1 MGTASDMS
9 FEIVMPRAGLTMV
22 EGTITGWKA
31 AEGSR
36 VTMSTMNFGISG

>member
-1 MGTASDMS
+1 MS

-36 VTMSTMNFGISG
+36 VTKGGAIMEF